1 MLKAG
6 FQRSLAQLQRQFSS
20 QLTISN
26 MQTTR
31 ALHMSAAAAATHQ
44 VESFRVTRPTK
55 VLGLNDLRDN
65 KGARKIKK
73 RLGRGHG
80 SGHGKTSGR
89 GQKGQNSRAGNG
101 KPGPGFEGGQTPLM
115 RVFPKRGF
123 KNAFRRELQPLNL
136 DRIQHWINT
145 GRLDASK
152 PITLKQIYDSNLI
165 RFTDGVS
172 LLARGSEV
180 LTTPI
185 TLEVSRASQMAIK
198 RVEEIGG
205 KVVCV
210 YHNKLAMRAL
220 LHPEKFAVL
229 PKSAMPATTKM
240 KRLYAD
246 PERRGFL
253 APGIR
258 DKYKPVS
265 FNLNR
270 VAPKAEGAVKAK
282 PKAKPKS
289 NAAATEIVV

>member
-1 MLKAG
+1 
-6 FQRSLAQLQRQFSS
+6 
-20 QLTISN
+20 
-26 MQTTR
+26 
-31 ALHMSAAAAATHQ
+31 MSAPAAATHQ
-44 VESFRVTRPTK
+44 VEGFRVTRPTK

-258 DKYKPVS
+258 DKYKP
-265 FNLNR
+265 
-270 VAPKAEGAVKAK
+270 AEGAVKAK
-282 PKAKPKS
+282 PKPKPKS
-289 NAAATEIVV
+289 TAAATEIVA